1 MNLKQLQY
9 YVRVFETQ
17 NMTRAAESLHVAQPA
32 LSQQIAL
39 LEDDLGVQL
48 LIRGARGVRA
58 TQEGALLY
66 RHAQTILR
74 QVDTTRSLLARND
87 SQISG
92 SVSIGL
98 ASSTARMIALPLMK
112 LVKQEAPGIVLEIV
126 DIPSADLTKLV
137 LQGRVDFS
145 LSPDQ
150 QAMTGLEITP
160 LLVEDL
166 YLLAHPSVKLP
177 RSGVTIRQIADI
189 PMILPSLPNQLRA
202 RVDHAFLSARLTCN
216 LFAEASTSAILI
228 PAVREGLAATIL
240 PYSSA
245 HPEINSGIIQ
255 PHSLDIELS
264 REICLCS
271 SISAPENPAVDKVVT
286 LVTRLIKQLV
296 EEKYWPGCRI
306 LY

>member
-9 YVRVFETQ
+9 FVRVFEMQ

-39 LEDDLGVQL
+39 LEDDLGVRL
-48 LIRGARGVRA
+48 LTRGAKGVQA
-58 TQEGALLY
+58 TNEGALLY

-74 QVDTTRSLLARND
+74 QVDTTRSLLAKSD
-87 SQISG
+87 TQIAG
-92 SVSIGL
+92 TVSIGL

-112 LVKQEAPGIVLEIV
+112 RVKQEIPGVVLEIV

-150 QAMTGLEITP
+150 QAIKGIAITP
-160 LLVEDL
+160 LMIEDL
-166 YLLAHPSVKLP
+166 YLLTHASVKLP
-177 RSGVTIRQIADI
+177 AKDVPISQIVDI
-189 PMILPSLPNQLRA
+189 PLILPSLPNQLRA
-202 RVDHAFLSARLTCN
+202 RVDHAFMLARLTYH

-245 HPEINSGIIQ
+245 HPEITNGIIRS
-255 PHSLDIELS
+255 HSLDFSLS
-264 REICLCS
+264 REISLCA
-271 SISAPENPAVDKVVT
+271 SISAPENPAVQKVVSLT
-286 LVTRLIKQLV
+286 KAVIKQLIHD
-296 EEKYWPGCRI
+296 KYWPGCKM

>member
-9 YVRVFETQ
+9 FVRVFEMQ

-39 LEDDLGVQL
+39 LEDDLGVRL
-48 LIRGARGVRA
+48 LTRGAKGVQA
-58 TQEGALLY
+58 TNEGALLY

-74 QVDTTRSLLARND
+74 QVDTTRSLLAKSD
-87 SQISG
+87 TQIAG
-92 SVSIGL
+92 TVSIGL

-112 LVKQEAPGIVLEIV
+112 RVKQEIPGVVLEIV

-150 QAMTGLEITP
+150 QAIKGIAITP
-160 LLVEDL
+160 LMIEDL
-166 YLLAHPSVKLP
+166 YLLTHASVKLP
-177 RSGVTIRQIADI
+177 AKDVPISQIVDI
-189 PMILPSLPNQLRA
+189 PLILPSLPNQLRA
-202 RVDHAFLSARLTCN
+202 RVDHAFMLARLTYH

-245 HPEINSGIIQ
+245 HPEITNGIIRS
-255 PHSLDIELS
+255 HSLDFSLS
-264 REICLCS
+264 REISLCS
-271 SISAPENPAVDKVVT
+271 SISAPENPAVQKVISLTKAV
-286 LVTRLIKQLV
+286 IKQLIHD
-296 EEKYWPGCRI
+296 KYWPGCKM